1 MKIKTLL
8 LVFTLVSGAAIALAQ
23 PPEGRPRHG
32 DRGRP
37 AGQGPD
43 ASSAPVE
50 RYMSQLQQEDTEEYR
65 RLSELRDQD
74 PTAFRRELRRKAS
87 EKRGRPSSRQV
98 RHHPLREEIAALR
111 NAENEDDRDVAIQ
124 AIRAKIT
131 ERVDRSL
138 EERENAIREIR
149 ETLQRLEEQNEQEQ
163 ARREEIID
171 RHLQRVLNFAREQST
186 EEPEPGNDTP

>member
-1 MKIKTLL
+1 MKTKTLL
-8 LVFTLVSGAAIALAQ
+8 LFILAAGFAVTRAQ
-23 PPEGRPRHG
+23 PPEGRSRHA

-37 AGQGPD
+37 AGRGPA

-50 RYMSQLQQEDTEEYR
+50 RYMEWLQQEDPEEFQ
-65 RLSELRDQD
+65 RLAELREQA
-74 PTAFRRELRRKAS
+74 PGTFRRELRRKAS
-87 EKRGRPSSRQV
+87 EKRGRPSSTPV
-98 RHHPLREEIAALR
+98 RPHPLREEISALR
-111 NAENEDDRDVAIQ
+111 NAETEADRDVAIQ

-138 EERENAIREIR
+138 EEREKAIREIR

-186 EEPEPGNDTP
+186 EEPEPGNDNP